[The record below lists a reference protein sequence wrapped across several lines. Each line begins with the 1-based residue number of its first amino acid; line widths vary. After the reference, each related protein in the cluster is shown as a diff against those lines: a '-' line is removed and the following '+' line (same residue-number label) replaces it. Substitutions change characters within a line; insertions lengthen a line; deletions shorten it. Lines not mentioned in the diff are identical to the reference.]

1 MLRLTGA
8 TSILIGLVA
17 LAWPEP
23 TLVITAYLFA
33 AYLAATGLVQIAM
46 AIGETAASTGRR
58 ALLGVLGA
66 IAVVGGVLLFRSPL
80 GSFTSVALL
89 VGGWLFISGVLH
101 LVTAMSISPA
111 PNRPWTGASGVV
123 GLLGGILVLLQPGIS
138 LLALTITF
146 GAWLVLHGALLIA
159 ADVT

>member
-8 TSILIGLVA
+8 ISVLIGLAA
-17 LAWPEP
+17 LAWPKS
-23 TLVITAYLFA
+23 TLLVTAYLFA

-46 AIGETAASTGRR
+46 AISETAASTGRR
-58 ALLGVLGA
+58 ALLGALSA

-80 GSFTSVALL
+80 SSLTAVALL

-101 LVTAMSISPA
+101 IVTAVSVSSD
-111 PNRPWTGASGVV
+111 PNRPWTAASGAL

-146 GAWLVLHGALLIA
+146 GIWLVLHGTLLIA